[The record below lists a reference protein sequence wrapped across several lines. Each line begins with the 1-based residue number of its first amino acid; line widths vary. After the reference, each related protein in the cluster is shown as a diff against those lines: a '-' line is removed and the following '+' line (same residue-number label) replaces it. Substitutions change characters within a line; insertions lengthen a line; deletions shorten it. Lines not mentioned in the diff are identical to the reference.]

1 MIGKMIFEKVSISVK
16 WRRLLT
22 WRDHGFIC
30 KVYSVLFYVQD
41 FLSLFN
47 NTTCAAVRHHETRL
61 VEPDH
66 FHGRARFFVWGMQM
80 CAAFLH
86 RRNVLCRPFGSLGVL
101 DLLILAGNLIAV
113 YYRDRN
119 YATRILQPLL
129 LPKGE
134 KPGLLRRFAGSLSRC
149 GRSYH
154 SLGRW
159 ICRRRDHR

>member
-1 MIGKMIFEKVSISVK
+1 MIGKMIFEKVSISMK

-41 FLSLFN
+41 FLSLLN
-47 NTTCAAVRHHETRL
+47 NTTSAAVRHHEIRL

-101 DLLILAGNLIAV
+101 DLLTLAGNLIAV

-119 YATRILQPLL
+119 DAARILQPLL

-159 ICRRRDHR
+159 VCRRRDHR